1 MTHYIWDGQQC
12 NSKDAS
18 CCPTNSKMPWFLRSL
33 DTDFSDDLELR
44 ICDDQGYP
52 DEAIFLDIVELYI
65 KRCVLLYM
73 FLCNR

>member
-1 MTHYIWDGQQC
+1 
-12 NSKDAS
+12 
-18 CCPTNSKMPWFLRSL
+18 MPWFLRSL

-65 KRCVLLYM
+65 K
-73 FLCNR
+73 